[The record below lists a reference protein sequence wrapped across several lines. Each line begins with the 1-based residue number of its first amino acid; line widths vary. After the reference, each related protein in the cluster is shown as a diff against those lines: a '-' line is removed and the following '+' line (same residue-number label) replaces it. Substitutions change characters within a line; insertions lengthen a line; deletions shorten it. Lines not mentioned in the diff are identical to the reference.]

1 MTNTMLLEELIR
13 EAGLKKKYI
22 AQRMGISPYSLAKK
36 IRNESEFTSGQIDI
50 FCDILKIKS
59 PVRKCEIFLA
69 KM

>member
-1 MTNTMLLEELIR
+1 MTNTVLLEKLIK

-22 AQRMGISPYSLAKK
+22 AKQLDISPYSLTKK

-50 FCDILKIKS
+50 ICNILKISS
-59 PVRKCEIFLA
+59 PTRKCEIFLA